1 MVRFGFEQYTSP
13 HKSVAYC
20 ASEIIQWCRFLP
32 AVLNSSRWNHKTPPH
47 LVVCAFVER
56 TRYTFMIQRRGGG
69 LPLLLPLL
77 GENPPKNGVGP
88 VWQYDQN
95 GV

>member
-1 MVRFGFEQYTSP
+1 MLSFSAGCFEFQ
-13 HKSVAYC
+13 
-20 ASEIIQWCRFLP
+20 L
-32 AVLNSSRWNHKTPPH
+32 SRWNHKTPPH

-88 VWQYDQN
+88 VWQYGQN